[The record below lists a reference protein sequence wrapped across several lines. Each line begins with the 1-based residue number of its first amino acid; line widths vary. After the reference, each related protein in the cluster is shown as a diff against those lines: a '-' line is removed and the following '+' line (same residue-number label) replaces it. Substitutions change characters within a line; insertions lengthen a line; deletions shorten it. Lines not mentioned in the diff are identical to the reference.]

1 MSEIQIT
8 AIIDSRDINKTD
20 LMNEILWRIMNT
32 KSYSEA
38 DLKRLKTTI
47 EHKLNTK

>member
-1 MSEIQIT
+1 MSEIQVT
-8 AIIDSRDINKTD
+8 AIINTEDLNKTD

-38 DLKRLKTTI
+38 DLKRLKNAI
-47 EHKLNTK
+47 EQKLNL